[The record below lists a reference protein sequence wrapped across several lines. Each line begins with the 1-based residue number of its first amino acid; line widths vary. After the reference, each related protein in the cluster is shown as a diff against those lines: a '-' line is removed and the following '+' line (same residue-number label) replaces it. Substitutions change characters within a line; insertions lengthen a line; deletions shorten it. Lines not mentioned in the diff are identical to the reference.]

1 MLSIIVGALLI
12 FGGLAWMLLIYMAEG
27 MNPTGG
33 KVSNIAPSLFLGF
46 GVFALGLGIIIF
58 R

>member
-1 MLSIIVGALLI
+1 MLSVIVGALLI
-12 FGGLAWMLLIYMAEG
+12 ISGLAWILLIYMAEG

-33 KVSNIAPSLFLGF
+33 KVSNMAPALWGLAAI
-46 GVFALGLGIIIF
+46 ALGILLIVF